1 MTRARPRFIRMAS
14 ASTLVLA
21 LSAPLALAPADP
33 DRLGADA
40 ADWGSYYDSRP
51 IVVAGRIALALEM
64 VKRHG

>member
-1 MTRARPRFIRMAS
+1 MLDRVHAA
-14 ASTLVLA
+14 
-21 LSAPLALAPADP
+21 ALADRLRSAGYTLEEVT